1 MAITWAAGRP
11 FSHVWHTCFLYG
23 STRHFHVST
32 VYIMQDP
39 TIIGHFFQLRE
50 KFAQHL
56 KHIRQI
62 YYLKINE
69 TYHSIIF

>member
-1 MAITWAAGRP
+1 MCDTHI
-11 FSHVWHTCFLYG
+11 S

-39 TIIGHFFQLRE
+39 TIIGHLFQLRE
-50 KFAQHL
+50 KFAQHFIY
-56 KHIRQI
+56 IRQI

>member
-1 MAITWAAGRP
+1 
-11 FSHVWHTCFLYG
+11 
-23 STRHFHVST
+23 
-32 VYIMQDP
+32 MQDP